1 MGILHREDLKRF
13 RCWFGAYVRRFDTP
27 DPLIRRGIRYKAAHT
42 GRVCRNILQIGRSLG
57 LEEEDLR
64 LAETIA
70 LFHDLGR
77 FKQVF
82 RYRTFDDRLSENHA
96 LLSVQELEAAAI
108 LSPLAAADRD
118 LILKAIAFHNLPAL
132 PPNLEDRQL
141 LFARLIRDADKLDIL
156 GLFAA
161 ECARAGGPDPLFIAS
176 IPNTPGYSPELV
188 QSLLRGELCN
198 YAATKNLND
207 RKLLYLS
214 WIYDIYF
221 PYTLATIARE
231 GYFRAIMRSLPDTP
245 EIRAVGTHLQ
255 KHLQRALAITTPT
268 P

>member
-1 MGILHREDLKRF
+1 MHREDLKRF
-13 RCWFGAYVRRFDTP
+13 RSWFGTYVRRFYTP

-57 LEEEDLR
+57 LGEGDLL

-82 RYRTFDDRLSENHA
+82 RYRTFNDRLSENHA
-96 LLSVQELEAAAI
+96 WLSVRELEAAAI
-108 LSPLAAADRD
+108 LTTLAAEDRG
-118 LILKAIAFHNLPAL
+118 LILKAIALHNLPAL
-132 PPNLEDRQL
+132 PPGLEDRQL

-161 ECARAGGPDPLFIAS
+161 ACARAGGPDPLLVAAL
-176 IPNTPGYSPELV
+176 PDTPGYSPELV

-207 RKLLYLS
+207 RKLLHLS

-221 PYTLATIARE
+221 PYTLAAVARE

-245 EIRAVGTHLQ
+245 EIRAVGARLQ
-255 KHLQRALAITTPT
+255 EHLQRALAACTPT